1 MITKVSVCRSGSSD
15 YRVCDFIFYF
25 EDGTTSTKYS
35 GCDCVNHK
43 DDYPSSGSL
52 SGRFLGFGFKR
63 FIDNSAWRIESDSV
77 SIFYD
82 SDPCS
87 KTKISATISNFTFQI
102 SATAAT

>member
-1 MITKVSVCRSGSSD
+1 MISKVSVCKDGLSSK
-15 YRVCDFIFYF
+15 VCDFIFHF

-35 GCDCVNHK
+35 NCDCVNDK

-52 SGRFLGFGFKR
+52 SGRFLGFGVRR
-63 FIDNSAWRIESDSV
+63 FIEDTFWRIDPASV

-87 KTKISATISNFTFQI
+87 RTQISATISDFTVQI
-102 SATAAT
+102 SPTAAT